1 MLYKR
6 VSLSAFWICET
17 KELNGQIKKK
27 RKERR
32 SWLPFKL
39 CQVFLKSPMLMCELA
54 FLTMTHIA
62 LPQKQM
68 RH

>member
-27 RKERR
+27 RKE
-32 SWLPFKL
+32 
-39 CQVFLKSPMLMCELA
+39 VVV
-54 FLTMTHIA
+54 A
-62 LPQKQM
+62 L
-68 RH
+68 

>member
-27 RKERR
+27 KER
-32 SWLPFKL
+32 KK
-39 CQVFLKSPMLMCELA
+39 VVV
-54 FLTMTHIA
+54 A
-62 LPQKQM
+62 L
-68 RH
+68 